1 MNPLKYAKMAITVE
15 PAMPTPWLRN
25 TQGLFELVLHSQGY
39 PTPERGG
46 AILFYGPTGKVN
58 GTLDGPAQQLKT
70 FLAETIER
78 VVEDCISVLHHTP
91 LDEDVFTEVSRAIR
105 RHFEIEGS

>member
-1 MNPLKYAKMAITVE
+1 MNPLKYAEQAITVE
-15 PAMPTPWLRN
+15 PAMPTPWLRDV
-25 TQGLFELVLHSQGY
+25 QGLFALALHSQGY

-46 AILFYGPTGKVN
+46 AVLFYGPTGKVN
-58 GTLDGPAQQLKT
+58 NTLDVPAQQLRT

-78 VVEDCISVLHHTP
+78 VAEDCISVLSQAH
-91 LDEDVFTEVSRAIR
+91 LEEDVYARVSTAIR